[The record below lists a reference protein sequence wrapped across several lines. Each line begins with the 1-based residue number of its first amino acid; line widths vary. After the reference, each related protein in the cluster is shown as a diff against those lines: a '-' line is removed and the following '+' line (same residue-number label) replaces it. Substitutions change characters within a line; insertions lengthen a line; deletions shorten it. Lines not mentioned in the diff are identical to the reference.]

1 MTSAD
6 QDTPARRSDVTRA
19 AILAAARARFAAD
32 GYAKATIRAIAADAA
47 IDPSMVMRY
56 FGSKDGL
63 FAAAVDIDLELPDLA
78 ATDPDAMGEV
88 LIRRFLAIWENDD
101 NTVLRILL
109 RSSITDDA
117 VAARVR
123 AIFAEQVLPAVLRFG
138 TPADA
143 PRRAALIVTQLL
155 GLALCRYILRIP
167 PVVDL
172 TPTQI
177 VTDIAPTLQR
187 YLTSAP
193 GAAPREDR
201 FGEAAG
207 HVLSAS
213 GELNR
218 RLADGARAADS
229 EPGESRA

>member
-1 MTSAD
+1 MTSDD
-6 QDTPARRSDVTRA
+6 QETPARRSDATRA

-63 FAAAVDIDLELPDLA
+63 FAAAAQIDLDLPDLA
-78 ATDPDAMGEV
+78 AADLDAMGEV
-88 LIRRFLAIWENDD
+88 LIRHFLAIWEEND
-101 NTVLRILL
+101 NTVLLILL

-117 VAARVR
+117 VAARFREV
-123 AIFAEQVLPAVLRFG
+123 FAQQVLPAVLRFG

-155 GLALCRYILRIP
+155 GLALCRYVLRIP

-172 TPTQI
+172 TPPRI

-187 YLTSAP
+187 YLTSDPAP
-193 GAAPREDR
+193 TADSP
-201 FGEAAG
+201 EAART
-207 HVLSAS
+207 VTS
-213 GELNR
+213 
-218 RLADGARAADS
+218 
-229 EPGESRA
+229 